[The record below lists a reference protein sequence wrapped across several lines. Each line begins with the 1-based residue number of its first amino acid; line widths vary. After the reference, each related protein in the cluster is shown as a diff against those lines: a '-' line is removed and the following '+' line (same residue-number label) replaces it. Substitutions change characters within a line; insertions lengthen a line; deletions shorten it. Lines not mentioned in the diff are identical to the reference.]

1 MHVCVHTCFKKRD
14 RSSGLGHSSRT
25 RLWQSSGRAGWGP
38 TGGARHVC
46 VLLTPAV
53 GTVPDGGASATCGFL
68 LPQEA
73 SRRPV
78 PTWAGTRPS
87 HRDPFGTSCPGNFTQ
102 PRGGATQAL
111 GVSRSPLALCLLV
124 LHPHVIMAPAH
135 SDTLPL
141 SRAVSPSVSPHDS
154 SQVAPPPSPGLNPG
168 LGRLRAC
175 TGDRPP
181 LHGSFSAVSLQRGH
195 SQTPQVRRQPPLTAS
210 LWGHPCPP
218 GPGSHSGLSKAQ
230 LSSVCPACGF
240 QQRGLAARSPREA
253 GRGSHSARQTL
264 LKGTTI
270 TVE

>member
-1 MHVCVHTCFKKRD
+1 MYVCTRV
-14 RSSGLGHSSRT
+14 SRNGT
-25 RLWQSSGRAGWGP
+25 GAPAWATPHAPGSGRAVAGLGGGP
-38 TGGARHVC
+38 REA
-46 VLLTPAV
+46 PATSV
-53 GTVPDGGASATCGFL
+53 SCSRPLSAPSQMEEPVRRAGFCS
-68 LPQEA
+68 P
-73 SRRPV
+73 RRPL
-78 PTWAGTRPS
+78 AAPS
-87 HRDPFGTSCPGNFTQ
+87 PPGQARDPHIGTPSAPRAPATSPSPAGGLPKPWGFPGA
-102 PRGGATQAL
+102 P
-111 GVSRSPLALCLLV
+111 SPLCLLV
-124 LHPHVIMAPAH
+124 LHPHIVMAPAH

-195 SQTPQVRRQPPLTAS
+195 SRSPQVRRQPPLTAS